1 MVISGYVLHLP
12 EDESVVLSGPAARR
26 LIDGGNG
33 DAALLYI
40 AVLRS
45 RGCIDNEQL
54 LRQLGWPEDRF
65 RRGLAALAGL
75 GLIMA
80 PAGGSPAP
88 PAAEDPP
95 AARRED
101 RRPEYTRSDMARAL
115 EGSEFAGLTGA
126 VEDKLGKKLTT
137 PDLEIL
143 LGLYDH
149 LGLPVD
155 VIFSLVGFCMEK
167 IAARYGPGRRPT
179 LRQIEQEGY
188 LWARQG
194 IFDQKSASAHIKK
207 YQRTREAVPQLMAL
221 LGLEDRKPSPGEEK
235 YLAAWSEMGF
245 DSDVILRA
253 YDRTVLRCK
262 ELRWP
267 YMNKILDSWHRKG
280 LHTLAQ
286 VEAGDRPAPE
296 RRRDS
301 RRSAGGTVQED
312 MVQMERFRQQ
322 LREQKEGR

>member
-1 MVISGYVLHLP
+1 MDISGYILHLP
-12 EDESVVLSGPAARR
+12 EEESVVLSGPAARR

-45 RGCIDNEQL
+45 HGCIDNEQL
-54 LRQLGWPEDRF
+54 LRQLGWPEERF
-65 RRGLAALAGL
+65 RRGLAALEGL

-80 PAGGSPAP
+80 PAGESPAP
-88 PAAEDPP
+88 ELPAG
-95 AARRED
+95 RRED
-101 RRPEYTRSDMARAL
+101 KRPEYTRADMVRAL

-149 LGLPVD
+149 LGLPAD
-155 VIFSLVGFCMEK
+155 VIFSLVGFCAEK
-167 IAARYGPGRRPT
+167 TAARYGPGRRPT

-188 LWARQG
+188 AWARQG
-194 IFDQKSASAHIKK
+194 IFDQQSAAAHIKK
-207 YQRTREAVPQLMAL
+207 YQRTREAVPRLMAL
-221 LGLEDRKPSPGEEK
+221 LGLEGRKPSPGEER
-235 YLAAWSEMGF
+235 YLAAWSEMNF

-267 YMNKILDSWHRKG
+267 YMNKILESWHKKG

-296 RRRDS
+296 RRRDG
-301 RRSAGGTVQED
+301 RRGAGNTVQED
-312 MVQMERFRQQ
+312 LARMERFRQQ
-322 LREQKEGR
+322 LREQKEGE

>member
-12 EDESVVLSGPAARR
+12 EEESVVLSGPAARR

-45 RGCIDNEQL
+45 RGCIDNDQL

-80 PAGGSPAP
+80 PAGGSPPP

-115 EGSEFAGLTGA
+115 EWSEFAGLTGA

-149 LGLPVD
+149 LGLPAD

-188 LWARQG
+188 LWARLGLMTQE
-194 IFDQKSASAHIKK
+194 SAAAYIKK
-207 YQRTREAVPQLMAL
+207 YQRSQEAIPRLMHL
-221 LGLEDRKPSPGEEK
+221 LNLGDRLPSPTESD
-235 YLAAWSEMGF
+235 YLTAWGEMGF
-245 DSDVILRA
+245 EDEAILRA
-253 YDRTVLRCK
+253 YDRTVVKCGSLK
-262 ELRWP
+262 WA
-267 YMNKILDSWHRKG
+267 YMNRILLSWNEKG
-280 LHTLAQ
+280 LHTVAQ
-286 VEAGDRPAPE
+286 IETGDRPP
-296 RRRDS
+296 RQ
-301 RRSAGGTVQED
+301 RSTPQESGSAVRED
-312 MVQMERFRQQ
+312 MARMARYYQQ
-322 LREQKEGR
+322 LKKEGS

>member
-1 MVISGYVLHLP
+1 MSGYILHLP
-12 EDESVVLSGPAARR
+12 EDESIVVPGAAVRG
-26 LIDGGNG
+26 LIEGGDG
-33 DAALLYI
+33 DSALAYLALLRAKGEI
-40 AVLRS
+40 NGGKLCSQLR
-45 RGCIDNEQL
+45 
-54 LRQLGWPEDRF
+54 WPAERLQ
-65 RRGLAALAGL
+65 RALNALTRL
-75 GLIMA
+75 GLLSR
-80 PAGGSPAP
+80 PQSPPEP
-88 PAAEDPP
+88 PQPVEQK
-95 AARRED
+95 
-101 RRPEYTRSDMARAL
+101 PEYTRADMARAL
-115 EGSEFAGLTGA
+115 EGAEFAALTGA

-149 LGLPVD
+149 LGLPAD